1 MAKKIPKQLRKSIM
15 KALVNSGDPLTATN
29 ISERLE
35 NDPDLPLSM
44 KMPPRKFT
52 FTMKK
57 FAREVGLINQN
68 VLSTNGLSRHG
79 TPRVRVGYSLPKTV
93 TLAEAIEA
101 AGVVEKSTTGKRI
114 LTIKLDEETAKALEA
129 NYEGTLDEIVERML
143 TVRVIELD
151 EEDDEEFPTP

>member
-15 KALVNSGDPLTATN
+15 KALVNTSEPLTATN

-35 NDPDLPLSM
+35 NDPDLPMSM

-68 VLSTNGLSRHG
+68 ILSTNGLSRHG
-79 TPRVRVGYSLPKTV
+79 TPRVRVGYSLPRTV
-93 TLAEAIEA
+93 TLAEAVEA

-114 LTIKLDEETAKALEA
+114 LTIKLDEETARILEA
-129 NYEGTLDEIVERML
+129 TYEGTLQEIVERL
-143 TVRVIELD
+143 CFIEL
-151 EEDDEEFPTP
+151 EEADDEEFPTP

>member
-1 MAKKIPKQLRKSIM
+1 MPKKIPKQLKKSIM
-15 KALVNSGDPLTATN
+15 KALHSSSEPLNATN

-35 NDPDLPLSM
+35 NDPDLPSSM

-57 FAREVGLINQN
+57 FAREVGLIKTN

-93 TLAEAIEA
+93 TLAEAVEA
-101 AGVVEKSTTGKRI
+101 AGVVEKPNIGNRVVTI
-114 LTIKLDEETAKALEA
+114 QLTEEEATLLED
-129 NYEGTLDEIVERML
+129 NFEGTLPEIIERLCRVEADEL
-143 TVRVIELD
+143 
-151 EEDDEEFPTP
+151 